1 MGRSAQLALPR
12 LPILPD
18 VTQGRASGVCT
29 PRDKDA
35 QLPFAI
41 SIVLGHTDIVE
52 ANLPSIDQLSGRLT

>member
-29 PRDKDA
+29 PRDRDA
-35 QLPFAI
+35 HLLYAI

-52 ANLPSIDQLSGRLT
+52 AKLPSIDQLSGRLM